1 METITLHNQSLLDV
15 AVKIT
20 GDASNALQIAVLN
33 GISITDA
40 LQSGS
45 GLSKTESPENT
56 DVKNYYAAKAIQ
68 PATDTKTD
76 IIQYNAGID
85 FWEIEN
91 DFIIT

>member
-1 METITLHNQSLLDV
+1 MKTTVLSNQSLLDV
-15 AVKIT
+15 TLKAT
-20 GDASNALQIAVLN
+20 GDASNALKFAIAN
-33 GISITDA
+33 GISITDV
-40 LQSGS
+40 LDPGS
-45 GLSKTESPENT
+45 GLNKADSQDNA
-56 DVKNYYAAKAIQ
+56 DVKNYYNAKAIQ